1 MKRHQGILFVLAL
14 TGLSSSWAEETV
26 NLHGTKASSSDILN
40 SFLKATPKTENS
52 GGVKF
57 RSIRMKKEPAVPKPA
72 VTDGCGISSG
82 AVSLQITFSSDSY
95 SLEPEG
101 YKALDEMAVA
111 MTSPQLKNCRFVI
124 EGHTDASGQADY
136 NRSLSERRASTVK
149 NFLVYKNINAEML
162 TTAGLGEDR
171 PLLPNEPFS
180 PENRR
185 VEFRLIPGKNQ

>member
-1 MKRHQGILFVLAL
+1 MHTTLAILFVLTISAF
-14 TGLSSSWAEETV
+14 SASQAEDAV
-26 NLHGTKASSSDILN
+26 SLHGEKASSSDILN
-40 SFLKATPKTENS
+40 SFLKSQKQPANT

-57 RSIRMKKEPAVPKPA
+57 RSIRMKKDPVA
-72 VTDGCGISSG
+72 VTPKSASASCGVTSG

-101 YKALDEMAVA
+101 YKALDEMATA

-136 NRSLSERRASTVK
+136 NRNLSEKRAATVK
-149 NFLVYKNINAEML
+149 NFLVYKNINANML

-171 PLLPNEPFS
+171 PLLPNEPYS
-180 PENRR
+180 SENRR
-185 VEFRLIPGKNQ
+185 VEFRLMPEQK